1 MMEAWEKTKIEF
13 KPSEQ
18 DSARIRMSEVVAAA
32 DVLGGTSLQTCV
44 DTFNTQNGSTL
55 TDSLT
60 LRHGTTILMPK
71 AQMCSFFSPIVKIVN
86 HVRDLLDECKKKAIP
101 VKYIYLVGGFAESE
115 ILQSRVR
122 GEFEGHYGLHVIVP
136 MRPQAMVVTG
146 AVLFG
151 LQKGST
157 IQSRVARYTYGF
169 EVSNEYDEKNPE
181 HKQRFQQTTLENT
194 SNGKIR
200 HVNGVF
206 KALVQQGS
214 KICVSEK
221 HIKEGYTHDYID
233 HTSIVFNLYSS
244 SSLTC
249 GWVDDAGMTKIGE
262 VTIDCVRGQ
271 SLSISM
277 SFGNTE
283 IMATATNKTTGQ
295 VSNATVK
302 WDFNSL

>member
-18 DSARIRMSEVVAAA
+18 DSARIRMSEVVADAE
-32 DVLGGTSLQTCV
+32 VLGGTSLQTCV
-44 DTFNTQNGSTL
+44 DTFNTQNGSNL
-55 TDSLT
+55 V
-60 LRHGTTILMPK
+60 LRHGTAILMPK
-71 AQMCSFFSPIVKIVN
+71 AQMSSFFSPIVNKIVS
-86 HVRDLLDECKKKAIP
+86 HVRDLLDECKKSANP

-122 GEFEGHYGLHVIVP
+122 VEFEGRYGLHVIVP
-136 MRPQAMVVTG
+136 MRPQLMVVTG

-169 EVSNEYDEKNPE
+169 EVWLEYDDKNPE
-181 HKQRFQQTTLENT
+181 HKQRFQQTSLENT
-194 SNGKIR
+194 PNGEIR
-200 HVNGVF
+200 YIKGVF
-206 KALVQQGS
+206 TALVKQGS

-221 HIKEGYTHDYID
+221 HTYEGCRQVVIGQTAIRFD
-233 HTSIVFNLYSS
+233 LYSS
-244 SSLTC
+244 LSPTSR
-249 GWVDDAGMTKIGE
+249 WVDVEGMTKIGQ
-262 VTIDCVRGQ
+262 VTINCVCGQ
-271 SLSISM
+271 TSSISM

-283 IMATATNKTTGQ
+283 IMASAINKTTGQ